1 VINYTIYEGQTGEI
15 TTTGIAQKESD
26 VVNLLSGT
34 QQYLLEKSYF
44 NQYVENGTIV
54 NMPLKPEGE
63 YIFDYSKKEW
73 VFDVEN
79 VTKKAI
85 YKRDQLLA
93 EGPDRISPLW
103 WGSMSEQE
111 QQAWTF
117 YRQAL
122 LDITEQPDYPE
133 FIVWPI
139 KP

>member
-15 TTTGIAQKESD
+15 TITGVAQKESD
-26 VVNLLSGT
+26 IVNLLSGT

-44 NQYVENGTIV
+44 NQYIENDIIV

-73 VFDVEN
+73 VFDIETA
-79 VTKKAI
+79 TKKAL

-93 EGPDRISPLW
+93 EGPDRISPVW
-103 WGSMSEQE
+103 WSSMTTEEQK
-111 QQAWTF
+111 AWTD

-122 LDITEQPDYPE
+122 LDITEQPNYPQE
-133 FIVWPI
+133 IVWPT